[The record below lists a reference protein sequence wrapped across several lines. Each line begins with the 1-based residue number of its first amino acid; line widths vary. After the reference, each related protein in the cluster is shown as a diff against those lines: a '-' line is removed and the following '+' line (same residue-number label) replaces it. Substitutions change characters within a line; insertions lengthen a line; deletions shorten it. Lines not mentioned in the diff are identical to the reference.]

1 MYVSTIIKEKRKLNC
16 SGERMSSDLN
26 KGLSVDMKFVLILSA
41 LFLLEACSI
50 SL

>member
-1 MYVSTIIKEKRKLNC
+1 MYVTTIIKENRNLNC

-26 KGLSVDMKFVLILSA
+26 KGLSVDIKFVLIWSA
-41 LFLLEACSI
+41 LILLEACSV